1 MHTNDH
7 QTRDYSAV
15 LDKKYGAV
23 GFREREQFE
32 EEAWNFYSGQI
43 QPDARKEVEEFLYG
57 SKILAAKAFAR
68 HL

>member
-1 MHTNDH
+1 M
-7 QTRDYSAV
+7 

-23 GFREREQFE
+23 GSREREQFE